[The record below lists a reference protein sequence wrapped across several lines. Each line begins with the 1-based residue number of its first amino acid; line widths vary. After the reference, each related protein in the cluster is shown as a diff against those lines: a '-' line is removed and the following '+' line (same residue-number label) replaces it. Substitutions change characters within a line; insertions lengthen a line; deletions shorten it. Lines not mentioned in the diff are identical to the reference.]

1 MSFSPWFSFPLC
13 CCLSLTLCLVSAL
26 KRTRV
31 SHSCRVYIDP
41 CVFELFTLITTNVER
56 EREREDGEKNPLL
69 QMKAI
74 ILLISF
80 RGSTRNH
87 IQQTLVYH
95 SAGFHRGIFT
105 SMFSET
111 QITKSTL
118 QPNLCFGI
126 SVQRHRNKIELLKRE
141 DNHRKLVNIC
151 TEVHWSS
158 SPYSKSHDYCP

>member
-56 EREREDGEKNPLL
+56 EDGEKNPLL

-74 ILLISF
+74 ILLIFF
-80 RGSTRNH
+80 RGSPRNH

-95 SAGFHRGIFT
+95 SAGFIEE
-105 SMFSET
+105 FSPPYFHKLKSPNPPYNQICVYSTKT
-111 QITKSTL
+111 QK
-118 QPNLCFGI
+118 N
-126 SVQRHRNKIELLKRE
+126 
-141 DNHRKLVNIC
+141 
-151 TEVHWSS
+151 
-158 SPYSKSHDYCP
+158 